1 MIDEMNI
8 EMAVDFMRDN
18 AEPLAKAKA
27 NRIYLEQFR
36 KSKKAILVQEVTG
49 TILERE
55 SYAYGHKDY
64 IGIIEGLRVAVEE
77 EERLKW
83 LMAAAQAK
91 MEIWR
96 TQQANNRFLDSGVT

>member
-18 AEPLAKAKA
+18 AEGIAKAKA
-27 NRIYLEQFR
+27 SRIYLEQFR
-36 KSKKAILVQEVTG
+36 KSKKAILVQEVDG
-49 TILERE
+49 TILARE
-55 SYAYGHKDY
+55 SYAYSHKDY
-64 IGIIEGLRVAVEE
+64 LEILEALKVAVEE

-96 TQQANNRFLDSGVT
+96 TQQANNRFLDNGVT